1 MKRNGGRDFSR
12 RPSTLLL
19 GLLVRLYCDRNGGN
33 LFTLRAC
40 SSSSS
45 SFFICSASTALPPF
59 RGFAL
64 LSFCTRLSLACDY
77 IIEHLLYN
85 VKHNSADFQHFP
97 AFFHKK
103 AARRRC
109 RAVFSFFPEQV
120 VDGGAESG
128 RQIVQLVVSNDS
140 AAVLDPADDL
150 LRDVQPDDLEL
161 VGELFL

>member
-1 MKRNGGRDFSR
+1 
-12 RPSTLLL
+12 L
-19 GLLVRLYCDRNGGN
+19 GFWFGFIVIVMVATCSH
-33 LFTLRAC
+33 FRAC

-59 RGFAL
+59 RGFVL

-97 AFFHKK
+97 AFFHIKK

-120 VDGGAESG
+120 VDRGAEGG
-128 RQIVQLVVSNDS
+128 RQIVQLVVSDDS
-140 AAVLDPADDL
+140 AAVLDAADDL
-150 LRDVQPDDLEL
+150 LRDVQSDDLEL

>member
-1 MKRNGGRDFSR
+1 MVATCSHF
-12 RPSTLLL
+12 
-19 GLLVRLYCDRNGGN
+19 
-33 LFTLRAC
+33 RAR

-59 RGFAL
+59 RGFVL

-97 AFFHKK
+97 AFFHIKK

-120 VDGGAESG
+120 VDRGAEGG
-128 RQIVQLVVSNDS
+128 RQIVQLVVSDDS
-140 AAVLDPADDL
+140 AAVLDAADDL
-150 LRDVQPDDLEL
+150 LRDVQSDDLEL

>member
-1 MKRNGGRDFSR
+1 MVATCSHF
-12 RPSTLLL
+12 
-19 GLLVRLYCDRNGGN
+19 
-33 LFTLRAC
+33 RAC

-103 AARRRC
+103 KAARRRC

-128 RQIVQLVVSNDS
+128 RQIVQLVVSDDS

>member
-1 MKRNGGRDFSR
+1 MVATCSHF
-12 RPSTLLL
+12 
-19 GLLVRLYCDRNGGN
+19 
-33 LFTLRAC
+33 RAC

-59 RGFAL
+59 RGFVL

-97 AFFHKK
+97 AFFHIKK

-120 VDGGAESG
+120 VDRGAEGG
-128 RQIVQLVVSNDS
+128 RQIVQLVVSDDS
-140 AAVLDPADDL
+140 AAVLDAADDL
-150 LRDVQPDDLEL
+150 LRDVQSDDLEL

>member
-1 MKRNGGRDFSR
+1 MVATCSHF
-12 RPSTLLL
+12 
-19 GLLVRLYCDRNGGN
+19 
-33 LFTLRAC
+33 RAC

-59 RGFAL
+59 RGFVL

-97 AFFHKK
+97 AFFHIKK

-120 VDGGAESG
+120 VDHGAEGG
-128 RQIVQLVVSNDS
+128 RQIVQLVVSDDS
-140 AAVLDPADDL
+140 AAVLDAADDL
-150 LRDVQPDDLEL
+150 LRDVQSDDLEL

>member
-1 MKRNGGRDFSR
+1 M
-12 RPSTLLL
+12 
-19 GLLVRLYCDRNGGN
+19 
-33 LFTLRAC
+33 
-40 SSSSS
+40 
-45 SFFICSASTALPPF
+45 PPF
-59 RGFAL
+59 RGFVL

-97 AFFHKK
+97 AFFHIKK

-120 VDGGAESG
+120 VDRGAEGG
-128 RQIVQLVVSNDS
+128 RQIVQLVVSDDS
-140 AAVLDPADDL
+140 AAVLDAADGL
-150 LRDVQPDDLEL
+150 LRDVQSDDLEL

>member
-1 MKRNGGRDFSR
+1 MVATCSHF
-12 RPSTLLL
+12 
-19 GLLVRLYCDRNGGN
+19 
-33 LFTLRAC
+33 RAC

-59 RGFAL
+59 RGFVL

-97 AFFHKK
+97 AFFHIKK

-120 VDGGAESG
+120 VDRGAEGG
-128 RQIVQLVVSNDS
+128 RQIVQLVVSDDS
-140 AAVLDPADDL
+140 AAVLDAADGL
-150 LRDVQPDDLEL
+150 LRDVQSDDLEL